1 MSSPIA
7 KADKSHVDRLLIA
20 AHRQLSHGR
29 RVALLAE
36 EIAVRV
42 RGIVPAGGPAE
53 IKILDVGCGDMTL
66 VDAVAAKVGSTSI
79 RCADIHPLP
88 AEMANAD
95 PRWARYVQ
103 FNGADLPFARD
114 SFDIVLFSDVLH
126 HVPESQRVALLASA
140 ARVGRHVLIKDHF
153 EYGWWS
159 RQMLRLMDW
168 VGNFSYGVVVPKR
181 YFDPDSFRQLC
192 RAAGLTVDGMDVG
205 VQLYDSL
212 PVVRSIV
219 SKDWQFFAHC
229 RASTASAKAAD

>member
-7 KADKSHVDRLLIA
+7 KVDKSQVDRLLIA

-36 EIAVRV
+36 EIAARV
-42 RGIVPAGGPAE
+42 RGIVPAERTKE
-53 IKILDVGCGDMTL
+53 IRILDVGCGDMTL
-66 VDAVAAKVGSTSI
+66 VDAVAAKIGSTSI

-88 AEMANAD
+88 VAMSSAD

-103 FNGADLPFARD
+103 FNGADLPFAHD
-114 SFDIVLFSDVLH
+114 TFDIVLFSDVLH

-168 VGNFSYGVVVPKR
+168 IGNFSYGVVVPRR
-181 YFDPDSFRQLC
+181 YFDPESFRQLC
-192 RAAGLTVDGMDVG
+192 KAAGLTIDGLDVG
-205 VQLYDSL
+205 VQLYGSL

-229 RASTASAKAAD
+229 RASAANSLAAD